1 MMRSH
6 YCGQLNESLD
16 GQEVTLCG
24 WVHRRRDHGGV
35 IFLDVRDREGLA
47 QVVFDPDRA
56 ETFAKADRVRSEFV
70 VKITG
75 KVRLRPEGARNPNMA
90 SGSIEVLGYELE
102 VLNQAETPPFPLD
115 EYSDVGEETR
125 LRYRFIDLRR
135 PEMAAKLKLRARI
148 TSSIRRYLDDNG
160 FLDVETPILGRPT
173 PEGARD
179 YLVPSRTYPGHFFA
193 LPQSPQLFK
202 QLLMVAGFD
211 RYYQIA
217 KCFRD
222 EDLRADRQPE
232 FTQIDIETSF
242 LDESDIIGITEKMVR
257 QLFKEV
263 LDVEFDEFPHM
274 PFEEAMRRYGSDK
287 PDLRIPLEL
296 VDVADQLKEVEF
308 KVFSRSGQRSE
319 GACRRPACAG
329 RRLHAAQP
337 DRRLHQV
344 RRHLWCQGPG
354 LHQGQRAR
362 QGRGR
367 SAVADREVY
376 PRGQPER
383 DPRSRWR
390 GRRRHRV
397 LWCRQGQD
405 RLRCPGRAAYQGRP

>member
-160 FLDVETPILGRPT
+160 FLDVETPILG
-173 PEGARD
+173 
-179 YLVPSRTYPGHFFA
+179 
-193 LPQSPQLFK
+193 Q
-202 QLLMVAGFD
+202 
-211 RYYQIA
+211 
-217 KCFRD
+217 
-222 EDLRADRQPE
+222 AD
-232 FTQIDIETSF
+232 
-242 LDESDIIGITEKMVR
+242 
-257 QLFKEV
+257 
-263 LDVEFDEFPHM
+263 
-274 PFEEAMRRYGSDK
+274 
-287 PDLRIPLEL
+287 
-296 VDVADQLKEVEF
+296 
-308 KVFSRSGQRSE
+308 
-319 GACRRPACAG
+319 AG
-329 RRLHAAQP
+329 RRARLPGAEPYLPGPLLRPAAVAAAVQATA
-337 DRRLHQV
+337 DGRRLRSLLSDRQV
-344 RRHLWCQGPG
+344 LP
-354 LHQGQRAR
+354 
-362 QGRGR
+362 
-367 SAVADREVY
+367 
-376 PRGQPER
+376 
-383 DPRSRWR
+383 
-390 GRRRHRV
+390 
-397 LWCRQGQD
+397 
-405 RLRCPGRAAYQGRP
+405 

>member
-160 FLDVETPILGRPT
+160 FLDVETPILGQADAGGRARLP
-173 PEGARD
+173 GAEP
-179 YLVPSRTYPGHFFA
+179 YLPGT
-193 LPQSPQLFK
+193 
-202 QLLMVAGFD
+202 LL
-211 RYYQIA
+211 
-217 KCFRD
+217 
-222 EDLRADRQPE
+222 
-232 FTQIDIETSF
+232 
-242 LDESDIIGITEKMVR
+242 
-257 QLFKEV
+257 
-263 LDVEFDEFPHM
+263 
-274 PFEEAMRRYGSDK
+274 
-287 PDLRIPLEL
+287 
-296 VDVADQLKEVEF
+296 
-308 KVFSRSGQRSE
+308 
-319 GACRRPACAG
+319 RPAAVAAAVQATADG
-329 RRLHAAQP
+329 RRLRSLLP
-337 DRRLHQV
+337 DRQV
-344 RRHLWCQGPG
+344 LP
-354 LHQGQRAR
+354 
-362 QGRGR
+362 
-367 SAVADREVY
+367 
-376 PRGQPER
+376 
-383 DPRSRWR
+383 
-390 GRRRHRV
+390 
-397 LWCRQGQD
+397 
-405 RLRCPGRAAYQGRP
+405 

>member
-160 FLDVETPILGRPT
+160 FLDVETPILG
-173 PEGARD
+173 
-179 YLVPSRTYPGHFFA
+179 
-193 LPQSPQLFK
+193 K
-202 QLLMVAGFD
+202 
-211 RYYQIA
+211 
-217 KCFRD
+217 
-222 EDLRADRQPE
+222 AD
-232 FTQIDIETSF
+232 
-242 LDESDIIGITEKMVR
+242 
-257 QLFKEV
+257 
-263 LDVEFDEFPHM
+263 
-274 PFEEAMRRYGSDK
+274 
-287 PDLRIPLEL
+287 
-296 VDVADQLKEVEF
+296 
-308 KVFSRSGQRSE
+308 
-319 GACRRPACAG
+319 AG
-329 RRLHAAQP
+329 RRARLPGAEPYLPGPLLRPAAVAAAVQATA
-337 DRRLHQV
+337 DGRRLRSLLSDRQV
-344 RRHLWCQGPG
+344 LP
-354 LHQGQRAR
+354 
-362 QGRGR
+362 
-367 SAVADREVY
+367 
-376 PRGQPER
+376 
-383 DPRSRWR
+383 
-390 GRRRHRV
+390 
-397 LWCRQGQD
+397 
-405 RLRCPGRAAYQGRP
+405 